1 MAYSSTN
8 PPRLMIPAMGGPLAA
23 NSTSVAGGGAMWAY
37 RSSADL
43 TSNLCTP
50 GYFTNGKYLGMRPG
64 DWMIGT
70 VTSTE
75 SSTGYLTFMGTLAT
89 TNSTAGFN
97 LSTDGMIT
105 STFG

>member
-1 MAYSSTN
+1 MAYSTTN

-37 RSSADL
+37 RSSVDL

-64 DWMIGT
+64 DWLIGT

-75 SSTGYLTFMGTLAT
+75 SSTGYLTFMGTLSS